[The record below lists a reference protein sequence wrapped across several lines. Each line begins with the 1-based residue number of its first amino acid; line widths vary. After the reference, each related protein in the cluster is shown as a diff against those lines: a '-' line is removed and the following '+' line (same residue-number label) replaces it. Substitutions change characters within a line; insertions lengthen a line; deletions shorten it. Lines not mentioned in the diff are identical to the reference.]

1 MIIHENS
8 KSVISLKNNKILK
21 HLKYNKIN
29 KDWFHAYKELS
40 KKNSMYVKVLDII
53 DEQTYTM
60 EYIPNIICTVENLI
74 KNSDNYHLLEK
85 TEIINISSLL
95 PSIFLETLNYS
106 KSLPND
112 KYFIH
117 TDPLL
122 PNFVFTKSK
131 KIVVIDPDSFTF
143 VDNLDYIE
151 KYYMSSIN
159 VMYNIQKIFY
169 FKSREKNV

>member
-8 KSVISLKNNKILK
+8 KSIVTLKNNVVIKY
-21 HLKYNKIN
+21 LKYTKID
-29 KDWFHAYKELS
+29 KYWLYAYNQLS
-40 KKNSMYVKVLDII
+40 KKKSMYVKVLDII

-60 EYIPNIICTVENLI
+60 EYIPNIICTVEDLI

-106 KSLPND
+106 KSLPDD

-122 PNFVFTKSK
+122 SNFVFTKSK

-169 FKSREKNV
+169 FKSR